1 MKSTI
6 FVLLSVAMLLPRPSA
21 AATIRD
27 VDNSDYGIQSFGTAC
42 ATFSDSSGMNAHCFF
57 SLFSNG
63 DYGFLVGFDTP
74 VSNVEV
80 AFSNANIFD
89 TGLVICSSDP
99 ADNNACDS
107 TPTWDLDVSAA
118 GYPNFASLFSS
129 TVTLNSAIFTL
140 NGSIPASHVQGNE
153 VAFLLLC
160 TPNNP
165 EAPAASDCN
174 GVNVSARLRQTTP
187 VPEPGS
193 LLLWGGGAAMLARR
207 FRNRRVR

>member
-27 VDNSDYGIQSFGTAC
+27 VDNSDYGIQSFGTPC
-42 ATFSDSSGMNAHCFF
+42 AAFSDSSGMNAHCFF

-63 DYGFLVGFDTP
+63 DYGFLVGFDAP

-99 ADNNACDS
+99 ADGNPCDS

-118 GYPNFASLFSS
+118 GYPNFATLFSS
-129 TVTLNSAIFTL
+129 TVTINSAIFTL
-140 NGSIPASHVQGNE
+140 NGTIPASPVQGNE

-165 EAPAASDCN
+165 NEPAASDCN
-174 GVNVSARLRQTTP
+174 GVNVSARSSTP

-193 LLLWGGGAAMLARR
+193 LWLCGGGVAMLARR
-207 FRNRRVR
+207 LRNRRVR